1 MKASFLFSFR
11 YYIIGKDIIGK
22 DFHIIREIN
31 DNIFM
36 QQKKSYPKWMKDKY
50 YRTKMLLI
58 TF

>member
-1 MKASFLFSFR
+1 
-11 YYIIGKDIIGK
+11 
-22 DFHIIREIN
+22 
-31 DNIFM
+31 M